1 MTGATMIGL
10 PSSGAKT
17 LRRVDYS
24 TERNG
29 LETLTETYTIR
40 TADRATVQP
49 AFLTTHKNYSTSSI
63 KYERMAV
70 ENFSFRAQDGD
81 ISELTVIYVGLTSA
95 TGLPPALLRFIP
107 TPGAGIKG
115 PNAVIQAEYLST
127 QTESEL
133 VATDTANTTMPTV
146 INGTIMPANFKP
158 TYQSNLSGFDDYRGY
173 AFASTESVRRGMFLV
188 LTVIFQELLISGNS
202 TGRVSM
208 GGGPGGV

>member
-1 MTGATMIGL
+1 MPGATIVGL

-49 AFLTTHKNYSTSSI
+49 AFLTTHKNYSTSST

-81 ISELTVIYVGLTSA
+81 ISELTVTYVGLTSA

-133 VATDTANTTMPTV
+133 VATDNTNQTMPTI
-146 INGTIMPANFKP
+146 INGTLMPANFKP
-158 TYQSNLSGFDDYRGY
+158 FYRENATGYDDYRGY
-173 AFASTESVRRGMFLV
+173 TYSSTESVRRGAFLV
-188 LTVIFQELLISGNS
+188 LTVIFKELMISAFV
-202 TGRVSM
+202 TGRINT
-208 GGGPGGV
+208 GGTG